1 MTDNPTREALS
12 DVTSWQA
19 AKAAMQR
26 EAEECAKRLGHDP
39 VLIRHEQARLAFGS
53 ASHGWRAEHRRKV
66 LDKALA
72 IATQRE
78 KQDGDDA

>member
-1 MTDNPTREALS
+1 MPPDNPTREALA
-12 DVTSWQA
+12 DQRSWQL

-26 EAEECAKRLGHDP
+26 EAEECARRLGYDL

-66 LDKALA
+66 LDKALE
-72 IATQRE
+72 IARRHQKE
-78 KQDGDDA
+78 IP